1 MVPTTDAQAVCRI
14 RWKASTGRWSPGG
27 EHLDAKPNDLERYN
41 YLIGESDWNERTIAN
56 PSLKASLRK
65 SNEGKIEA
73 LSKPRRASENP
84 HLQAQLEDGAV
95 RARLRARQ
103 HDQLL

>member
-1 MVPTTDAQAVCRI
+1 VAATFAE
-14 RWKASTGRWSPGG
+14 STRSMPSARRKFQCAISAGCFAAKRQERQRELTVNLPIFAR

-65 SNEGKIEA
+65 SNERKIEI
-73 LSKPRRASENP
+73 LSKPR
-84 HLQAQLEDGAV
+84 
-95 RARLRARQ
+95 
-103 HDQLL
+103 